1 MYIYKNL
8 VITIEHYIKFII
20 SKTLKLE
27 LKKKKKKKKKKN
39 KKKKKKKKKK
49 KSLFIID
56 PKNVSQFF

>member
-27 LKKKKKKKKKKN
+27 LKKKKKKKKKKAYL
-39 KKKKKKKKKK
+39 
-49 KSLFIID
+49 SLTQ
-56 PKNVSQFF
+56 KMWANFFK